1 MDDIRFEW
9 DPAKA
14 ATNLRKHGVSFE
26 EAQTAF
32 LDDHALIVDDPEH
45 STDETRFVLLGL
57 SASLRMLV
65 VVHVDRTDRGT
76 LRLISARQ
84 ATKPERATYIER
96 LRR

>member
-9 DPAKA
+9 DPVKA

-32 LDDHALIVDDPEH
+32 LDDHALVVDDPDH
-45 STDETRFVLLGL
+45 PTDETRFVLLGL

-65 VVHVDRTDRGT
+65 VVHVYRTDRGT
-76 LRLISARQ
+76 IRLISARQ
-84 ATKPERATYIER
+84 ATKSERATYFER

>member
-9 DPAKA
+9 DPVKA

-32 LDDHALIVDDPEH
+32 LDDHALIIDDPEH
-45 STDETRFVLLGL
+45 SVGETRLVLLGL

-65 VVHVDRTDRGT
+65 VVHLCRTDSGSI
-76 LRLISARQ
+76 RLISARQ
-84 ATKPERATYIER
+84 ATKSERATYFER
-96 LRR
+96 LQR

>member
-9 DPAKA
+9 DPVKA

-32 LDDHALIVDDPEH
+32 LDDHALIADDPEH

-57 SASLRMLV
+57 SAPLRMLV
-65 VVHVDRTDRGT
+65 VVHVYRTDRGT
-76 LRLISARQ
+76 IRLISARQ
-84 ATKPERATYIER
+84 ATKSERETYFER
-96 LRR
+96 RR

>member
-1 MDDIRFEW
+1 MDDVWFEW

-14 ATNLRKHGVSFE
+14 ASNLRKHGVSFE

-32 LDDHALIVDDPEH
+32 TDDHALVIDDPQH
-45 STDETRFVLLGL
+45 STDEARFILLGL

-65 VVHVDRTDRGT
+65 VVHVLRTDGGAI
-76 LRLISARQ
+76 RLISARQ
-84 ATKPERATYIER
+84 ATRSERATYFER

>member
-1 MDDIRFEW
+1 MDDVRFEW
-9 DPAKA
+9 DPAKS

-32 LDDHALIVDDPEH
+32 VDDYALVVDDPEH
-45 STDETRFVLLGL
+45 SADEARFILLGL

-65 VVHVDRTDRGT
+65 VVHVLRTERGAI
-76 LRLISARQ
+76 RLISARQ
-84 ATKPERATYIER
+84 ATRSERATYFER